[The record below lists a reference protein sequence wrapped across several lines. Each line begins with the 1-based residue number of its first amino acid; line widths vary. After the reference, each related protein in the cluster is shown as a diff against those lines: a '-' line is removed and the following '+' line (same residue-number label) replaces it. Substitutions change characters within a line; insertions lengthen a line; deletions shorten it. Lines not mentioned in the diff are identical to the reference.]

1 MKKFIYT
8 FLCGLFLCLML
19 TGCGGPSEEKIA
31 TAQDAYSQLV
41 QIHNQVVEAHKGISD
56 SSLDDQLVALS
67 EKVAEI
73 ETMNL
78 SEMDDEMIDSLIETI
93 NSYIASYEEHL
104 QTIAQIKEKE
114 ENAVI
119 IPVYFSLANATDQ
132 TFQKLFLYEKNDLSS
147 KINVLEDTSGFGP
160 EQALVGLTVY
170 RNVSNTPWI
179 LEVENTDGTS
189 YEMELSVKDFKEDGE
204 NLTLIFDIESQELK
218 CS

>member
-8 FLCGLFLCLML
+8 FLFGLFLCLML

-31 TAQDAYSQLV
+31 TAQDTYSQLV

-73 ETMNL
+73 ETVNL

-119 IPVYFSLANATDQ
+119 TPVYFSLANATDQ
-132 TFQKLFLYEKNDLSS
+132 TFQKLFLYEKNDLSP
-147 KINVLEDTSGFGP
+147 KVNVLEETSGFGP
-160 EQALVGLTVY
+160 EQALVGLAVY
-170 RNVSNTPWI
+170 RDMSNTPWI
-179 LEVENTDGTS
+179 MEVENTDGIA
-189 YEMELSVKDFKEDGE
+189 YEMELSVKDFNEDGE